1 MRALIRPSDL
11 EDGFERSYYEARQ
24 RASDV
29 IMAHCKRK
37 RLLTHPAL

>member
-24 RASDV
+24 HDADV
-29 IMAHCKRK
+29 IMAHCEMKK
-37 RLLTHPAL
+37 LLTLPVL